1 MVEIR
6 QGVLTLNEPT
16 KHFRECVYEGKIHH
30 DGNKALTWCMGNAV
44 TKSDAQDNIMLDKKK
59 SSDRIDMAAAG
70 IFAFTRAMYSDNIG
84 YDLNEMIDK
93 GEFSF

>member
-1 MVEIR
+1 M
-6 QGVLTLNEPT
+6 
-16 KHFRECVYEGKIHH
+16 
-30 DGNKALTWCMGNAV
+30 TWCMGNAV